1 MNLKNV
7 VRVLLAVLAVPA
19 FAANGSMKGD
29 GSAEKP
35 FQIEDYEDLKAI
47 GRGSYLYSSN
57 YILTKNIDASASKSE
72 NCNGDVCK
80 GFTPIGRNKD
90 AAGST
95 LFDGTF
101 DGQNHTISNL
111 DIRDTVRGDS
121 LGFFS
126 NVQAEITNLK
136 FDKLTVIGDGMRV
149 GGLAG
154 VACGLVNNVHVTSG
168 FVKGGRDVGGIA
180 GEDKLSDC
188 GITFRDVSYQGDV
201 TGGVYVGG
209 IVSNID
215 VGSIVNA
222 SVDANIVASD
232 DVGGIVGYMGRGQ
245 IINSRSSGTITPTC
259 SRWTTSKMESF
270 GGVIGEFYGSND
282 GFELFY
288 AICINCISSMDI
300 LKPVCSRP
308 NVSEFEVESVGGIV
322 GENIHGI
329 VYLSHATGNIEGDE
343 DVGGIVGRNNG
354 KVIYSYANGS
364 VKGVESVG
372 GAVGFNAGDVQNIY
386 AQGSVEG
393 VEKVGGLVGQNSSN
407 YFDGTI
413 HGRILNGYAAT
424 TIKGNEDVGGLI
436 GKNEE
441 LVEKSYWDMEISG
454 LSVGS
459 AGEGLSTSKM
469 MTMSSF
475 VGWDTVGY
483 YAYEPC
489 ENKRCEAQNLYTRE
503 ECLCKTDKFVNI
515 WTIDEGKSYPY
526 FNENAKFEDYFIY
539 VSENP
544 VNIRNRSVAKVQSFG
559 AVFQDGYIDVQFEIP
574 TAGSVKFSLVDMQ
587 GRVVKTADLGHR
599 AVGAYSEKF
608 GVGNLSR
615 GRYIG
620 MLQVNGKS
628 IEKVMLKK

>member
-19 FAANGSMKGD
+19 FAANGTMKGD

-47 GRGSYLYSSN
+47 GKGSYLYSSN

-180 GEDKLSDC
+180 GEDKLFDC
-188 GITFRDVSYQGDV
+188 AITFRDVSYQGDV

-209 IVSNID
+209 IVSNMG
-215 VGSIVNA
+215 VGTIANA
-222 SVDANIVASD
+222 SVDVNIVASD
-232 DVGGIVGYMGRGQ
+232 DAGGIVGYMGRGEV
-245 IINSRSSGTITPTC
+245 INSRSSGTITPMC

-270 GGVIGEFYGSND
+270 GGVIGEFYGYD
-282 GFELFY
+282 GFFY
-288 AICINCISSMDI
+288 KKCINCVSSMDI
-300 LKPVCSRP
+300 LKPVCSRMD
-308 NVSEFEVESVGGIV
+308 VSEIEVESVGGIV
-322 GENIHGI
+322 GENIHGV
-329 VYLSHATGNIEGDE
+329 VYLSHATGKIQGDE

-354 KVIYSYANGS
+354 KIIYSYANGS
-364 VKGVESVG
+364 VKGVDAVG

-393 VEKVGGLVGQNSSN
+393 VKNVGGLVGLN
-407 YFDGTI
+407 GGMI
-413 HGRILNGYAAT
+413 HGSILNSYAAT
-424 TIKGNEDVGGLI
+424 TIKGNEDVGGLVGHNSEAVI
-436 GKNEE
+436 S
-441 LVEKSYWDMEISG
+441 SYWDTEFSK
-454 LSVGS
+454 LSDGG
-459 AGEGLSTSKM
+459 AGKGLSTSEM
-469 MTMSSF
+469 MTKSSF
-475 VGWDTVGY
+475 VDWDTVGY
-483 YAYEPC
+483 YAYAPC
-489 ENKRCEAQNLYTRE
+489 EKKSCEAVNLYTLE
-503 ECLCKTDKFVNI
+503 ECLCKTDKFINV
-515 WTIDEGKSYPY
+515 WAFDEGKSYPY
-526 FNENAKFEDYFIY
+526 FNKNLNFEDYFIY
-539 VSENP
+539 VSEEP

-574 TAGSVKFSLVDMQ
+574 TAGVVKFSLVDMQ
-587 GRVVKTADLGHR
+587 GRVVKMADLGHR

-608 GVGNLSR
+608 GVDNLSR